1 MNKLKIGLIG
11 LVALSLVACTQSQVI
26 SSLEAT
32 LDAAIAAD
40 SIVRPQDAPY
50 LAEISDCL
58 NLAIGELATT
68 ATPAIKA
75 STIALGCA
83 KALSDGNGAPIQLQ
97 AVVAALNAFLSNVES
112 TKTAIVFSH
121 PEFANSFAGGKVT
134 KVSKSDLK
142 KLQKKLDKLKR
153 KLHKK

>member
-1 MNKLKIGLIG
+1 MNKLKFGLVG
-11 LVALSLVACTQSQVI
+11 LVALSLVACTQSQVV

-40 SIVRPQDAPY
+40 SIVRPQDGPY

-58 NLAIGELATT
+58 NAAISELGTT

-83 KALSDGNGAPIQLQ
+83 RAVEQGNGAPIQLQ
-97 AVVAALNAFLSNVES
+97 AVVGALNAFLASVES

-121 PEFANSFAGGKVT
+121 PELVNSFAGGKVT
-134 KVSKSDLK
+134 QISKSDLK